1 MLGLGAY
8 ESSSEDEVEKR
19 APSATKF
26 VNKGQPVEVSKSA
39 HAVPDNCPNLPETP
53 TSQEP
58 RGPIVGP
65 SHEEAQPGLHFS
77 ERSRLSTSRTLIHD
91 LTLPPVPN
99 LDIPISPPGSPDA
112 NANAKFAHFLS
123 LKKQGVHFNEK
134 LAFSAS
140 LKNPS
145 LLKKLM
151 EHAGIDGQMQYST
164 SLPSEVWDMSVLP
177 RWGFK
182 EELLK
187 SQKVFHQKTEEQWSA
202 GQRDTVD
209 FVAAT
214 TADSTGVRST
224 SSSRTRPC

>member
-8 ESSSEDEVEKR
+8 ESSSEDETAKK
-19 APSATKF
+19 APSATKCI
-26 VNKGQPVEVSKSA
+26 NKGQPVQVLKSA
-39 HAVPDNCPNLPETP
+39 YAVPDKCPNFPETA
-53 TSQEP
+53 TSREP
-58 RGPIVGP
+58 SGPIVGP
-65 SHEEAQPGLHFS
+65 SHEEAKPEPHFS
-77 ERSRLSTSRTLIHD
+77 ERSRLSNSRTLIHD

-99 LDIPISPPGSPDA
+99 LDIPLSPPGSP
-112 NANAKFAHFLS
+112 NSNVNAKFAHFLS

-151 EHAGIDGQMQYST
+151 EHAGIDDQMQYFT
-164 SLPSEVWDMSVLP
+164 SLPPEVWNVSGLP

-182 EELLK
+182 EELFK
-187 SQKVFHQKTEEQWSA
+187 SQKKFHQKAEEQWSA
-202 GQRDTVD
+202 DQRETIE

-214 TADSTGVRST
+214 TADCDGVRST
-224 SSSRTRPC
+224 SSSRARPC

>member
-26 VNKGQPVEVSKSA
+26 VNNGQPVELSKSA
-39 HAVPDNCPNLPETP
+39 YALPDKCPSLPETA
-53 TSQEP
+53 TSRET
-58 RGPIVGP
+58 RGPIFGP
-65 SHEEAQPGLHFS
+65 SHEEAHPEPHSS
-77 ERSRLSTSRTLIHD
+77 ERSRLATSHTLIHD

-99 LDIPISPPGSPDA
+99 LDIPLSPPGSPDA
-112 NANAKFAHFLS
+112 NANSKFAHFLS
-123 LKKQGVHFNEK
+123 LKKKGVHFNEK
-134 LAFSAS
+134 LALSTS

-145 LLKKLM
+145 LLVKLM

-164 SLPSEVWDMSVLP
+164 ALPSEVWDMSGLP

-187 SQKVFHQKTEEQWSA
+187 SQKEFHQKTEEQWS
-202 GQRDTVD
+202 GQRDTID

-214 TADSTGVRST
+214 TADSTGVRSI
-224 SSSRTRPC
+224 SNSRTRPC